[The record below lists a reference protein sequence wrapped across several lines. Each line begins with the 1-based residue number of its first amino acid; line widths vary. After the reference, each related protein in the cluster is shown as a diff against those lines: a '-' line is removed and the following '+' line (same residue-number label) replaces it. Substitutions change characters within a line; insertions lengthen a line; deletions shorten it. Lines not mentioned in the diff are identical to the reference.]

1 MISMVKYD
9 KVLTDEVVTLFDNGD
24 ALTADGF
31 SFHDELLSRLEEGVY
46 EDSILCYSDLLDT
59 VRQFGQDILT
69 EYRADVYG
77 WLGCNAHQ
85 PQAPHESLVNWGR
98 VVDELMPDLE
108 DLLSLGNFAC
118 PVWSELVKYESDLL
132 GLYRPLPGFGP
143 AGPVVS
149 LAACLFAPRCA
160 S

>member
-1 MISMVKYD
+1 MVKYD
-9 KVLTDEVVTLFDNGD
+9 KGLTDEIVSLFDNGD

-31 SFHDELLSRLEEGVY
+31 SFHDELLLWLEKGVY
-46 EDSILCYSDLLDT
+46 EEISCYSDLLDT
-59 VRQFGQDILT
+59 VRAFGQDILT
-69 EYRADVYG
+69 YYRADVYG
-77 WLGCNAHQ
+77 WLGCNAHE
-85 PQAPHESLVNWGR
+85 ALEADRSLVNWGR
-98 VVDELMPDLE
+98 VVYELMPDLE
-108 DLLSLGNFAC
+108 DLLSLGNFAY